1 MRAFKI
7 AICFSLL
14 TSIAALLAVCAGCEI
29 MPVTRYKPTLHN
41 PFIGEMKTIAILPF
55 FNYSDNPN
63 ANGREFAKNFA
74 NELQRIPGFIVIANK
89 IVEETMLKHNLH
101 KFESVDDIRYLAQ
114 LLKVDVVV
122 VGKIHGFSMNYPPYT
137 KFETEW
143 YSVNPYLHPIPAGY
157 GLPWGTE
164 YEQYIP
170 DKIVLQA
177 EMALAEA
184 QIKTQT
190 PKFDPIKPRAEPEAD
205 GSEDVGLSAPKESL
219 RDRRIRL
226 MAATI
231 PNNLDTETVQEP
243 TLEELADRRQALS
256 LNNQLKGTGVPYV
269 PDGLPVTNEEKTLA
283 KMRSEIG
290 HPLQNGPWQ
299 SETQQPNQLPW
310 SQQSPYPEIRAN
322 TANPGGYEG
331 NYAGYPIP
339 PNVQQTLTPEQLQ
352 QYGWVHQPIPAVP
365 PQYRLMPGMPVEGRY
380 GMIYGEPDRFP
391 GLPQDWPDPRGF
403 IPESPVQE
411 RAERKE
417 KNESPII
424 SHINVYNGNDS
435 EFMQALADYDFLFR
449 DDKRI
454 SGKQSIL
461 TNRTEFVSF
470 CCRMHIWEI
479 FSTRGGAGPA
489 EKVTR
494 NWKFWN
500 GGERPY

>member
-1 MRAFKI
+1 
-7 AICFSLL
+7 
-14 TSIAALLAVCAGCEI
+14 
-29 MPVTRYKPTLHN
+29 
-41 PFIGEMKTIAILPF
+41 
-55 FNYSDNPN
+55 
-63 ANGREFAKNFA
+63 
-74 NELQRIPGFIVIANK
+74 
-89 IVEETMLKHNLH
+89 
-101 KFESVDDIRYLAQ
+101 
-114 LLKVDVVV
+114 
-122 VGKIHGFSMNYPPYT
+122 
-137 KFETEW
+137 
-143 YSVNPYLHPIPAGY
+143 GY

-190 PKFDPIKPRAEPEAD
+190 PKFDPIKPRTEPEDD
-205 GSEDVGLSAPKESL
+205 GSENAELTEPKESL
-219 RDRRIRL
+219 RERRIRL

-243 TLEELADRRQALS
+243 TLEQIAERRQALS
-256 LNNQLKGTGVPYV
+256 LNDQLKSTGVPYI
-269 PDGLPVTNEEKTLA
+269 PDALPVTSVENKTA
-283 KMRSEIG
+283 KIRSEIG
-290 HPLQNGPWQ
+290 HPLQDGPWQ
-299 SETQQPNQLPW
+299 SETQKPNSLPW
-310 SQQSPYPEIRAN
+310 SLQ
-322 TANPGGYEG
+322 NPHPDVRRQTMNSGVYEG
-331 NYAGYPIP
+331 NYAGYPVP
-339 PNVQQTLTPEQLQ
+339 PEVQKHLTAEQMQ
-352 QYGWVHQPIPAVP
+352 QYGWTNQPIPAIP
-365 PQYRLMPGMPVEGRY
+365 PQYQSMPGMPVEGQY

-391 GLPQDWPDPRGF
+391 GLPKDWPDPRGF
-403 IPESPVQE
+403 IPEGP
-411 RAERKE
+411 APERKE
-417 KNESPII
+417 QKQKNDTPII

-461 TNRTEFVSF
+461 TNRTEFISF